1 MFLTNS
7 AYSIPDIQQFER
19 ELGLFLNSQKRS
31 QTYPRYD
38 MFVIEE
44 GKEYRIDIA
53 SAGFEP
59 EDFEATQDGNKL
71 TVKANK
77 TERAG
82 PKCIERG
89 LSYAS
94 WSRDFILA
102 DYVELFKIEYV
113 NGILRV
119 YLIKNVPE
127 EKKPKV
133 FKINSDLP
141 KVQLNG

>member
-7 AYSIPDIQQFER
+7 AYSISNIDQFER
-19 ELGLFLNSQKRS
+19 ELGSFLNAQKRA
-31 QTYPRYD
+31 QTYPKYD
-38 MFVIEE
+38 MFVLEE

-71 TVKANK
+71 TVKANRP
-77 TERAG
+77 EREE

-89 LSYAS
+89 LSYAT

-102 DYVELFKIEYV
+102 DYVELFKLDYV
-113 NGILRV
+113 NGVLRI

-133 FKINSDLP
+133 FKINSDTK